1 MKVVFASLALL
12 AVVVS
17 SAPAL
22 AQVAPDGGHDA
33 YEWDHMFPIFGKRLA
48 KRGLTFP
55 KPWGVGVNY
64 AYANQLVNI
73 TDVNIAVD
81 DGDFVNLDDI
91 IEFQEVRSQV
101 QVMNLRGDL
110 WLFPFWNV
118 YALGNFVAESRTK
131 TVISEPF
138 AFEAGAI
145 QPGGGGGFGTT
156 LAFGFAGFF
165 GTLDFNFTWNK
176 MEKLADPVSTF
187 LFTPRVGKNFGKVG
201 PVNLTTWV
209 GAMRQEIGSNT
220 LGSIRLR
227 DTIEGPSDEFI
238 GRVTDWYDT
247 LGPLQQA
254 VVEQVVEGLQA
265 ADPTIHYRLNKNLAS
280 EWNMVIGADIGIT
293 ENLFLR
299 TEVGFIGRTQ
309 FIWGMN
315 YRFDGMP
322 TRNKPLPAKAA
333 AAAPSGLSPV
343 Y

>member
-1 MKVVFASLALL
+1 MKALWGPLTAL
-12 AVVVS
+12 AVAFS

-48 KRGLTFP
+48 KRGITFP
-55 KPWGVGVNY
+55 KPWGVGLNY
-64 AYANQLVNI
+64 AYANQKVNI
-73 TDVNIAVD
+73 TDVNIAVND
-81 DGDFVNLDDI
+81 SEFVNLDDV
-91 IEFQEVRSQV
+91 IEFDEVRSEV
-101 QVMNLRGDL
+101 NVMNLRGDL

-118 YALGNFVAESRTK
+118 YALGNFVAESRTQ
-131 TVISEPF
+131 TSISEPF
-138 AFEAGAI
+138 AFQAGAV

-156 LAFGFAGFF
+156 FAFGFAGFF

-201 PVNLTTWV
+201 PVNLTMWV
-209 GAMRQEIGSNT
+209 GAMRQEIGAQT

-227 DTIEGPSDEFI
+227 DTISGPSDEFI
-238 GRVTDWYDT
+238 GQVTDWYDG

-254 VVEQVVEGLQA
+254 VFENVVERLQE
-265 ADPTIHYRLNKNLAS
+265 ADPTIHYQLNKNLAA
-280 EWNMVIGADIGIT
+280 EWNMTLGADIGIT

-309 FIWGMN
+309 FIWGLN

-322 TRNKPLPAKAA
+322 TKEKKRADKAA
-333 AAAPSGLSPV
+333 AATP
-343 Y
+343 